1 MSCPVSTSRLYASVL
16 VAILC
21 CFIQVEAAAQKKEEA
36 ASVDLKVRPVP
47 AGRLAPFRNSFSKY
61 VNVFGVHVFATEKTP
76 DSKVVHAAVI
86 LAEYLDND
94 EDGKPD
100 NALVVEALASRD
112 AFLMMTAS
120 ERELDR
126 IDPENWHEEGFHCG
140 QFQHAGETA
149 PGKGRFDASLE
160 EVLHLITQ
168 HGYGNAYPRVFGSRK
183 GTKLAE
189 CLDKARGGHFTR
201 VPRRYPRAA
210 WFTYDDRSCEYSCQA
225 QEYIYWALTSL
236 LGAQEDPRRCEE
248 ISEEWRLCTPE
259 SVKARDP
266 GIYALLK
273 DPKYRFP
280 GVLPDGV
287 YRKASGTK
295 KRSGS

>member
-1 MSCPVSTSRLYASVL
+1 MFCPASSPGSSSFTLAV
-16 VAILC
+16 VLC
-21 CFIQVEAAAQKKEEA
+21 CFFQTNVSAQEKEAQR
-36 ASVDLKVRPVP
+36 VDLKVRPLP
-47 AGRLAPFRNSFSKY
+47 AGRLEPFRKSFSKY
-61 VNVFGVHVFATEKTP
+61 LNVFGVHVFATAKTP
-76 DSKVVHAAVI
+76 DSKVVHAGVI

-100 NALVVEALASRD
+100 NPLVVEALASRD

-126 IDPENWHEEGFHCG
+126 IDPEDWHEEGFHCG

-201 VPRRYPRAA
+201 VPRRYPRGA
-210 WFTYDDRSCEYSCQA
+210 WFTYDDRSCEYGCQT

-236 LGAQEDPRRCEE
+236 LGAQESPRRCEE
-248 ISEEWRLCTPE
+248 ISREWRLCTPE
-259 SVKARDP
+259 AVKTRDP
-266 GIYALLK
+266 GIYALLT

-280 GVLPDGV
+280 RVLPDGV
-287 YRKASGTK
+287 YPGKTGKK
-295 KRSGS
+295 KRSES

>member
-1 MSCPVSTSRLYASVL
+1 MCRQAFPYRRLAFAL
-16 VAILC
+16 AATLC
-21 CFIQVEAAAQKKEEA
+21 CFAQPEVSAQKKEPVG
-36 ASVDLKVRPVP
+36 VDLGVRSVP
-47 AGRLAPFRNSFSKY
+47 AGNLAPFRKSFSKY
-61 VNVFGVHVFATEKTP
+61 VNVFGVHIFATSRTP
-76 DSKVVHAAVI
+76 DSKVLHAAVI

-100 NALVVEALASRD
+100 NPLVVEALASRD

-126 IDPENWHEEGFHCG
+126 IDHEGWQEEGFHCG

-168 HGYGNAYPRVFGSRK
+168 HGYGNAYPRIFGSRK

-189 CLDKARGGHFTR
+189 CLDRARGGHFTR
-201 VPRRYPRAA
+201 VPRRYPQTA
-210 WFTYDDRSCEYSCQA
+210 WFTYDDRSCEYGCQT

-248 ISEEWRLCTPE
+248 ISAEWRLCTPE
-259 SVKARDP
+259 AVKARDP

-273 DPKYRFP
+273 EPKYKFP
-280 GVLPDGV
+280 RVLPDGV
-287 YRKASGTK
+287 YRKKSGAK